1 MQDGDLYYFV
11 GRSSRGPTADGDL
24 GVGISALGGA
34 VAPVPKWTLQPRM
47 LMNGTSMSSP
57 CACGGVALILS
68 SLKVSSGV

>member
-34 VAPVPKWTLQPRM
+34 IAPVPKWTLQPRM